1 MTPAIDTIPVATTPT
16 GGWTEWPAPVL
27 AGCTEERPQGSPDL
41 DGYWRAVEI
50 EVDGEVIADHQ
61 TLGLV
66 TRIEQAGNRVLI
78 TGGGVVHDMRCD
90 GTLENGVNDVAEFD
104 KATEIRVAASF
115 EEGVHVLRPEGMPIE
130 VRRWRDGD
138 QLIWEY
144 LGFTARMDR
153 IADADA
159 DPADVPLR

>member
-27 AGCTEERPQGSPDL
+27 AGCTEERPQGAPDL

>member
-1 MTPAIDTIPVATTPT
+1 MNPTIDTIPVATTPT
-16 GGWTEWPAPVL
+16 GGWTDWPSPFL
-27 AGCTEERPQGSPDL
+27 SGCTEPRPPGAPDL
-41 DGYWRAVEI
+41 GGYWRAVEI
-50 EVDGEVIADHQ
+50 EVDGESVADHR

-66 TRIEQAGNRVLI
+66 TRIEQAGNRLI
-78 TGGGVVHDMRCD
+78 VTAGGVVHDMRCD

-115 EEGVHVLRPEGMPIE
+115 EDGVHVLRPEGMPIE

-138 QLIWEY
+138 QLVWEY